1 MRRVRTETLTDDAS
15 LDRGEIV
22 RRSRQPGLPEGG
34 RRHLRLRPMTS
45 EASVDKDEV
54 AYRANV
60 SPARV
65 DELVA
70 LGLLEP
76 DGDRFVAADVGR
88 IAVVESLV
96 AAGVP
101 LDDLVE
107 TVASGVVSL
116 AWFEGV
122 LPPSPPLGD
131 ETYREVLE
139 EVGLPTPLVADLFE
153 IWGVAQPPLD
163 ERIREDDD
171 RLFRHLARAYD
182 TLGRNDT
189 TFLEATRYFGDNAR
203 RTAESQIAFYRRG
216 ILEPL
221 LASGLSLKEIVE
233 RINPITNDVMR
244 PGVEQLLLWL
254 NRRHIDALNMQ
265 MLVQLVESALLD
277 AGVEIAREQ
286 PCPAIAFLDL
296 SGFTRLTDE
305 VGDEE
310 AVTLAATLSD
320 TVRTTALQFGGTAVK
335 MLGDGVMF
343 HFPDP
348 ADAVRCALHL
358 LPEVARREL
367 PPARVGVHAGPVVF
381 RDGDYFGRTVN
392 LAARITDYARPSEVL
407 VSGSVVESIGETDG
421 VKFEA
426 IGPVTLK
433 GISEPV
439 VLHSARGFV

>member
-1 MRRVRTETLTDDAS
+1 M
-15 LDRGEIV
+15 
-22 RRSRQPGLPEGG
+22 
-34 RRHLRLRPMTS
+34 
-45 EASVDKDEV
+45 
-54 AYRANV
+54 
-60 SPARV
+60 
-65 DELVA
+65 DELSG

-76 DGDRFVAADVGR
+76 EGDRFVVADVGR
-88 IAVVESLV
+88 IAVVEALV
-96 AAGVP
+96 GAGVP
-101 LDDLVE
+101 LTDLVE
-107 TVASGVVSL
+107 TAAAGIVSL

-131 ETYREVLE
+131 QTNREVLE
-139 EVGLPTPLVADLFE
+139 QVGLPATLIADLFE

-163 ERIREDDD
+163 ERIREDDE
-171 RLFRHLARAYD
+171 RLFGHLARAYT
-182 TLGRNDT
+182 TLGSDDR

-203 RTAESQIAFYRRG
+203 RSAEAQIAFYRRG

-244 PGVEQLLLWL
+244 PGVQELLLWL

-296 SGFTRLTDE
+296 SGFTRLTDDA
-305 VGDEE
+305 GDEE
-310 AVTLAATLSD
+310 AVSLASMLSD
-320 TVRTTALQFGGTAVK
+320 TVRTTALQFGGSAVK

-343 HFPDP
+343 HFADP

-358 LPEVARREL
+358 LPEVAKRGL

-407 VSGSVVESIGETDG
+407 VSEAVVESVGDTDG
-421 VKFEA
+421 VRFQP

-433 GISEPV
+433 GVSEPV
-439 VLHSARGFV
+439 VLLAARGSDPTALDRSSAETGRPGAP